1 LTSQALLDGYI
12 QSDHQQFSNRR
23 SILRVDSR
31 ISISPCS
38 PLRSSPNDRSD
49 LVHPYPLIHLS
60 STLAGTGTT
69 RTTLGTLLGHL
80 WCTGTD
86 GLRSRLLL
94 LLVLLLG
101 LGLGDGGLAG
111 SGTDLGLGGT
121 FGEDGGKVG
130 ADNTTLQVSASLTDK
145 TD

>member
-1 LTSQALLDGYI
+1 ME
-12 QSDHQQFSNRR
+12 
-23 SILRVDSR
+23 SR

-38 PLRSSPNDRSD
+38 PLRSSPSNRFD
-49 LVHPYPLIHLS
+49 LVHPCPLIHLS
-60 STLAGTGTT
+60 STLASTGTT
-69 RTTLGTLLGHL
+69 RTTLGTLLGYL

-111 SGTDLGLGGT
+111 SGSDLGLGGT
-121 FGEDGGKVG
+121 FGEDGSKVG
-130 ADNTTLQVSASLTDK
+130 ADNTTL
-145 TD
+145 